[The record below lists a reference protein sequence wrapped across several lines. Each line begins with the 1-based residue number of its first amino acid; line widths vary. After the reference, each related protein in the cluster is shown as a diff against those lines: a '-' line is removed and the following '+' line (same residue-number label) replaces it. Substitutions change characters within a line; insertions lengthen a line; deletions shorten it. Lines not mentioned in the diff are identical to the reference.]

1 MDKNLPKV
9 TLLIV
14 VRNEGSYIAKSL
26 QSLLEQTYQKELTEI
41 IIVDGMSTD
50 GTKEWFQSTVE
61 ELQVKGVDIKL
72 LDNPKYILASGWNI
86 GIKNASGDIVCRI
99 DAHSEIDSNYVVIGV
114 KCLLKRKDENVVCVG
129 GILKNEGI
137 GFLGKAIATLYSS
150 RFGVGNSVFRTG
162 TTHEPKFTDTAVF
175 GLYWKWVFDEVGYF
189 DENLERNQ
197 DIALHFNISRKG
209 YKFITYPDMK
219 IKYYVRNTTAE
230 LIKKAFGDGYWVIAS
245 EKSYLRHKVPLFF
258 ILYLFSIPI
267 TFWAFK
273 LCSLSI
279 LSYFYLFPLFLY
291 LSLSLYFGLKN
302 SGYLNKLLLLLLF
315 PTFHISYGT
324 GSLKAITDKY
334 IWKKLQS

>member
-14 VRNEGSYIAKSL
+14 VRNERGFIEKSL
-26 QSLLEQTYQKELTEI
+26 ESLLQQAYPKELMEI

-86 GIKNASGDIVCRI
+86 GIKNASWDIVCRI
-99 DAHSEIDSNYVVIGV
+99 DAHSEIDSNYVITGV
-114 KCLLKRKDENVVCVG
+114 RTLLERNQENVICVG

-150 RFGVGNSVFRTG
+150 RFGVGNSVFRVG
-162 TTHEPKFTDTAVF
+162 INKPIFTDTAVF
-175 GLYWKWVFDEVGYF
+175 GLYRKWIFDEVGYF

-197 DIALHFNISRKG
+197 DIALHFNISKKG
-209 YKFITYPDMK
+209 YKFITHPDMK

-245 EKSYLRHKVPLFF
+245 EKSYLRHKVSLFF

-267 TFWAFK
+267 IFWAFK

-279 LSYFYLFPLFLY
+279 LFYFYLFPLFLY
-291 LSLSLYFGLKN
+291 LSLSLYFGLK
-302 SGYLNKLLLLLLF
+302 SGEYLNKLLLPFLF
-315 PTFHISYGT
+315 LTFHISYGI